1 MAPSMVLV
9 PQSRLEGLG
18 DAVELADLLV
28 ETAQTMKQSL
38 RDVRL
43 GGPAGVAAAS
53 EACIAANALA
63 KLSKTANEV
72 MRAHR
77 QRWHTTGK
85 GPAVGAGTL
94 EASKGTARRPNS
106 ARAAPTSRSSR
117 PRSAASAAPARP
129 KTPTTSRAAPA
140 PASPMTVRGESAAMG
155 GPLGSLASPMAPAMV
170 AKVAET
176 LVVGSPSPGRGI
188 AAKAAKSPTR
198 PSTAGTLRSPGQSPA
213 KTVAPPRA
221 ASARRATGDP
231 KPPATK
237 GSKTVSRVLSRD
249 NTPRTE
255 TLMVRREGGSVANV
269 KPVPVTHRR
278 VVGAPATKAAEEVS
292 ELLGAVGRKLGVG
305 VPIVAL
311 VDVETETELSFERY
325 MNPIDGRVFP
335 YGKVFVAL
343 TQEEVAARRKGVP
356 KASSPSAS
364 PLKAKPKP
372 KKKPKGQKTDSVEP
386 LVERLSKPN
395 KAAVSFQVTRAGA
408 RDASSSVPVT
418 VPVSVET
425 IGEVLRVVSTA
436 LEVRAVAFTPCLSL
450 YHQPDPVTLK
460 AAEVATP
467 SELVN
472 GGVYLFRC
480 AGDLAPGMVNNTAA
494 LRQKELLRQIAA
506 PKAEKV
512 DSFIVG
518 VAHLADPYGAAVAMR
533 LPGAK
538 ALQHLTF
545 DDLCRRVRIAVGLS
559 AETPVRGLFR
569 ADGTR
574 LGSPADLERGMRLL
588 FTVEPAAEA
597 GDALAAAAVYLP
609 AAATALAE
617 RREFEI
623 DPEEEEAEYYAY
635 AGGEGMEHEEEEDT
649 DDEDFPVPSPTKLS
663 PVKSPKPASP
673 SKLASPSKRG
683 SPKNA
688 GNEIKTIPGFELSP
702 SKGGSPLK
710 PPPSHLK
717 SPPRP
722 GTSRGSP
729 GRKLS
734 SPVESP
740 IASPGV
746 FSPGKLASNSVLSA
760 SSPKI
765 RPASPK
771 AGDNPSPKAFASPL
785 QPVVDDDSSSDDEP
799 PIPMMVSPG
808 RLRPLPKDHPAR
820 GPYRT
825 TG

>member
-1 MAPSMVLV
+1 MVLM
-9 PQSRLEGLG
+9 PQSRLDGLG

-28 ETAQTMKQSL
+28 ETAQTMRQSL

-53 EACIAANALA
+53 EACIAASALA

-77 QRWHTTGK
+77 ERWHTTGQ

-106 ARAAPTSRSSR
+106 ARAAPTRSSR
-117 PRSAASAAPARP
+117 PRSAVPVVPSRP
-129 KTPTTSRAAPA
+129 KTSRAAPA
-140 PASPMTVRGESAAMG
+140 PASPVTVRGESAAMG
-155 GPLGSLASPMAPAMV
+155 GPLGSLASPVAPAMV

-188 AAKAAKSPTR
+188 SAKASAKSPAR
-198 PSTAGTLRSPGQSPA
+198 PGTAGTLRSPTQSPA
-213 KTVAPPRA
+213 RPAVAPPRA
-221 ASARRATGDP
+221 SSARSTAGEPRDAP
-231 KPPATK
+231 RR
-237 GSKTVSRVLSRD
+237 SKTVSRVLSRD
-249 NTPRTE
+249 NTPCTE
-255 TLMVRREGGSVANV
+255 TLMVRRAGGSVANV

-278 VVGAPATKAAEEVS
+278 TVGAPAVKAAEEVS

-311 VDVETETELSFERY
+311 VDVETDEELTFEQY
-325 MNPIDGRVFP
+325 MNPSDGRVFP
-335 YGKVFVAL
+335 PGKAFIAL

-356 KASSPSAS
+356 TS

-372 KKKPKGQKTDSVEP
+372 KKKPKGRKAAQVEP

-408 RDASSSVPVT
+408 KDGSSSVPVT
-418 VPVSVET
+418 VPVTVDT
-425 IGEVLRVVSTA
+425 IGEVLRRVSAA
-436 LEVRAVAFTPCLSL
+436 LEVRAVAFTPCLAL

-460 AAEVATP
+460 ATEVATP
-467 SELVN
+467 MELVN
-472 GGVYLFRC
+472 GGSYLFRC

-494 LRQKELLRQIAA
+494 LKQKELLRQIAK

-518 VAHLADPYGAAVAMR
+518 VVHLADPYGQAVAMR

-559 AETPVRGLFR
+559 VETPVRGLFR

-574 LGSPADLERGMRLL
+574 LGSPAELERGMRLL
-588 FTVEPAAEA
+588 YTVEPSSEA
-597 GDALAAAAVYLP
+597 GDALAAAAAYLP
-609 AAATALAE
+609 AAATAFAE
-617 RREFEI
+617 RREIEI

-635 AGGEGMEHEEEEDT
+635 AGGEGLDYEEEEEDVHEE
-649 DDEDFPVPSPTKLS
+649 DAEDKEDFPVPTPTRLS
-663 PVKSPKPASP
+663 PVKPASSSKPVSP
-673 SKLASPSKRG
+673 SKLASSSKPA
-683 SPKNA
+683 SPITA
-688 GNEIKTIPGFELSP
+688 A
-702 SKGGSPLK
+702 SPLK
-710 PPPSHLK
+710 PPPSHLN

-722 GTSRGSP
+722 TTSRGSP
-729 GRKLS
+729 GRGLS

-740 IASPGV
+740 MASPGV

-771 AGDNPSPKAFASPL
+771 AGDNPSPKASPL
-785 QPVVDDDSSSDDEP
+785 QPVVDDDSSDDEP
-799 PIPMMVSPG
+799 PIMISPG
-808 RLRPLPKDHPAR
+808 RLRPLPKNHPAR

>member
-1 MAPSMVLV
+1 MVLM
-9 PQSRLEGLG
+9 PQSRLDGLG

-28 ETAQTMKQSL
+28 ETAQTMRQSL

-53 EACIAANALA
+53 EACIAASALA

-77 QRWHTTGK
+77 ERWHTTGQ

-106 ARAAPTSRSSR
+106 ARAAPTRSSR
-117 PRSAASAAPARP
+117 PRSAAPVVPSRP
-129 KTPTTSRAAPA
+129 KTSRAAPA
-140 PASPMTVRGESAAMG
+140 PASPVTVRGESAAMG
-155 GPLGSLASPMAPAMV
+155 GPLGSLASPIAPAMV
-170 AKVAET
+170 AKVAQT

-188 AAKAAKSPTR
+188 SAKAVGAKSPAR
-198 PSTAGTLRSPGQSPA
+198 PGTAGTLQSPTRSPA
-213 KTVAPPRA
+213 KARSSAGELQDAP
-221 ASARRATGDP
+221 RRS
-231 KPPATK
+231 KPL
-237 GSKTVSRVLSRD
+237 SRVLSRD
-249 NTPRTE
+249 NTPCTE
-255 TLMVRREGGSVANV
+255 TLMVRRLGGSVANV

-278 VVGAPATKAAEEVS
+278 TVGAPAVKAAEEVS

-311 VDVETETELSFERY
+311 VDAETDEELTFERY
-325 MNPIDGRVFP
+325 MNPSEGRVFP
-335 YGKVFVAL
+335 PGKAFIAL

-356 KASSPSAS
+356 TS

-372 KKKPKGQKTDSVEP
+372 KKKPKGRQAAQVEP

-408 RDASSSVPVT
+408 KDGSSSVPVT
-418 VPVSVET
+418 VPVTVDT
-425 IGEVLRVVSTA
+425 IGEVLRRVSTA
-436 LEVRAVAFTPCLSL
+436 LEVRAVAFTPCLAL

-460 AAEVATP
+460 ATEVATP
-467 SELVN
+467 LELVN
-472 GGVYLFRC
+472 GGSYLFRC

-494 LRQKELLRQIAA
+494 LKQKELLRQIAK

-518 VAHLADPYGAAVAMR
+518 VAHLADPYGQAVAMR

-559 AETPVRGLFR
+559 VETPVRGLFR

-574 LGSPADLERGMRLL
+574 LGSPAELERGMRLL
-588 FTVEPAAEA
+588 YTVEPASEA
-597 GDALAAAAVYLP
+597 GDALAAAAAYLP
-609 AAATALAE
+609 AAATAFAE
-617 RREFEI
+617 RREIEI

-635 AGGEGMEHEEEEDT
+635 AGGEGLDYEEEEEEDVHEEDA
-649 DDEDFPVPSPTKLS
+649 DDEEDFPVPTPTQLS
-663 PVKSPKPASP
+663 PVKPASP
-673 SKLASPSKRG
+673 SKLASPSKPA
-683 SPKNA
+683 SPITA
-688 GNEIKTIPGFELSP
+688 A
-702 SKGGSPLK
+702 SPLK
-710 PPPSHLK
+710 PPPSHLN

-722 GTSRGSP
+722 STSRGSP
-729 GRKLS
+729 GRGLS

-740 IASPGV
+740 MASPGV

-771 AGDNPSPKAFASPL
+771 AGDNPSPKASPL
-785 QPVVDDDSSSDDEP
+785 QPVVDDDSSDDEP
-799 PIPMMVSPG
+799 PIMISPG

>member
-1 MAPSMVLV
+1 MVLM
-9 PQSRLEGLG
+9 PQSRLDGLG

-28 ETAQTMKQSL
+28 ETAQTMRQSL

-53 EACIAANALA
+53 EACIAASALA

-77 QRWHTTGK
+77 ERWHTTGQ

-106 ARAAPTSRSSR
+106 ARAVPTRSSR
-117 PRSAASAAPARP
+117 PRSAVPVVPSRP
-129 KTPTTSRAAPA
+129 KTSRAAPA
-140 PASPMTVRGESAAMG
+140 PASPVTVRGESAAMG
-155 GPLGSLASPMAPAMV
+155 GPLGSLASPIAPAMV

-188 AAKAAKSPTR
+188 SAKAVGAKSPAR
-198 PSTAGTLRSPGQSPA
+198 PGTAGTLQSPTRSPA
-213 KTVAPPRA
+213 KAPTRSPTKARSSA
-221 ASARRATGDP
+221 GELQDASRR
-231 KPPATK
+231 
-237 GSKTVSRVLSRD
+237 SKSLSRVLSRD
-249 NTPRTE
+249 NTPCTE
-255 TLMVRREGGSVANV
+255 TLMVRRAGGSVANV

-278 VVGAPATKAAEEVS
+278 TVGAPAVKAAEEVS

-311 VDVETETELSFERY
+311 VDVETDEELTFEQY
-325 MNPIDGRVFP
+325 MNPSDGRVFP
-335 YGKVFVAL
+335 PGKAFIAL

-356 KASSPSAS
+356 TS

-372 KKKPKGQKTDSVEP
+372 KKKPKGRQAAQVEP

-408 RDASSSVPVT
+408 KDGSSSVPVT
-418 VPVSVET
+418 VPVTVDT
-425 IGEVLRVVSTA
+425 IGEVLRRVSTA
-436 LEVRAVAFTPCLSL
+436 LEVRAVAFTPCLAL

-460 AAEVATP
+460 ATEVATP
-467 SELVN
+467 LELVN
-472 GGVYLFRC
+472 GGSYLFRC

-494 LRQKELLRQIAA
+494 LKQKELLRQIAK

-518 VAHLADPYGAAVAMR
+518 VAHLADPYGQAVAMR

-559 AETPVRGLFR
+559 VETPVRGLFR

-574 LGSPADLERGMRLL
+574 LGSPAELERGMRLL
-588 FTVEPAAEA
+588 YTVEPASEA
-597 GDALAAAAVYLP
+597 GDALAAAAAYLP
-609 AAATALAE
+609 AAATAFAE
-617 RREFEI
+617 RREIEI

-635 AGGEGMEHEEEEDT
+635 AGGEGLDYEEEEEDVHEEDA
-649 DDEDFPVPSPTKLS
+649 DDEEDFPVPTPTQLS
-663 PVKSPKPASP
+663 PVKPASP
-673 SKLASPSKRG
+673 SKLASPSK
-683 SPKNA
+683 PA
-688 GNEIKTIPGFELSP
+688 SP
-702 SKGGSPLK
+702 SKLASPVKPASPSKPASPITAASPLK
-710 PPPSHLK
+710 PPPSHLN

-722 GTSRGSP
+722 TTSRGSP
-729 GRKLS
+729 GRGLS

-740 IASPGV
+740 MASPGV

-771 AGDNPSPKAFASPL
+771 AGDNPSPKASPL
-785 QPVVDDDSSSDDEP
+785 QPVVDDDSSDDEP
-799 PIPMMVSPG
+799 PIMISPG